1 MSTAKRFSEVVLEL
15 REREKN
21 PRLVADWRTMIPQ
34 GSRWF
39 PGCPGDPS
47 CKTCEG
53 MGYLRLEGLPIG
65 HPYFGKIVLCDCVRP
80 RP

>member
-1 MSTAKRFSEVVLEL
+1 MSDAKRFSEVILEL
-15 REREKN
+15 HGSQKN
-21 PRLVADWRTMIPQ
+21 PAIVRDWRDMIPS

-39 PGCPGDPS
+39 PGCPGRPD

-53 MGYLRLEGLPIG
+53 TGYLRLEPLPIG
-65 HPYFGKIVLCDCVRP
+65 HPYFGKIVLCDCVRA